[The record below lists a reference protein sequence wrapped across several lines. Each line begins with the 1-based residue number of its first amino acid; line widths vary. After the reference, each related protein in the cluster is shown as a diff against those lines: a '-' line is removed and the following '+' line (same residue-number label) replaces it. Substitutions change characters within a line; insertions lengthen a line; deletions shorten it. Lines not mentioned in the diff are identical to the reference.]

1 MKGILPISIFKNMR
15 PFLGTFFSL
24 YKILFFTFLLSDG
37 RKACPF
43 MEACPFIFFSNCNVI
58 FALNNYDYESTYS
71 LKRRRFRQQ
80 FLKFTSLIKSSFLKN
95 IKKSYLLILTPKRN
109 PSCPQSRK
117 ERNNFKGLHKTF
129 WDTTKKCEN
138 ENLT

>member
-1 MKGILPISIFKNMR
+1 MIPLSLM
-15 PFLGTFFSL
+15 FFS
-24 YKILFFTFLLSDG
+24 K
-37 RKACPF
+37 
-43 MEACPFIFFSNCNVI
+43 CNVI

-109 PSCPQSRK
+109 PSCPNPGRRETILKAFIKPFETPQRSVK
-117 ERNNFKGLHKTF
+117 MKIYVNFYFNTTF
-129 WDTTKKCEN
+129 WNAQGREGLRQKWM
-138 ENLT
+138 LHFHWFRL